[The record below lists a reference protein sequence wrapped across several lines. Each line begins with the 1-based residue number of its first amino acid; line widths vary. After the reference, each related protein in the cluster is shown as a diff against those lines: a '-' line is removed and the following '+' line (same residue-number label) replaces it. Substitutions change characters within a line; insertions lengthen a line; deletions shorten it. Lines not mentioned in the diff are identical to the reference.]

1 MSHHKNDNS
10 SGDCS
15 ERIHSLEVVGAVV
28 RVYAG
33 YLVTDTTSAECA
45 HRLCSAKVGAPAQ
58 SRGDCAEYHLERK
71 PVPYRLPSSGK
82 EG

>member
-10 SGDCS
+10 LRG
-15 ERIHSLEVVGAVV
+15 IVVKGYSLEVVGAVV
-28 RVYAG
+28 RVCAG
-33 YLVTDTTSAECA
+33 YLVTETTSAECA

-71 PVPYRLPSSGK
+71 PAPYRLPSSGK